1 MQIESPPRRRRA
13 LISLT
18 PLIDVVFIL
27 LIFFMLASSFLDWS
41 AVPLSTP
48 SAQQAPTSVDD
59 PPLSVRIAVGSGVR
73 IEGEAVEH
81 GAIEGVIRQYLDE
94 HPGRTVVVQPEGGVA
109 LQQVVNVL
117 DEIRHANPRSMRL
130 ARE

>member
-1 MQIESPPRRRRA
+1 MQIELPPPRRRA

-48 SAQQAPTSVDD
+48 SAQQTPAVVDE
-59 PPLSVRIAVGSGVR
+59 PPLSVRIFVDSGVR

-81 GAIEGVIRQYLDE
+81 DAIRNVVRQYLEDQPE
-94 HPGRTVVVQPEGGVA
+94 RTVVVQPEGGVP
-109 LQQVVNVL
+109 LQQVVDVL
-117 DEIRHANPRSMRL
+117 DEVRHANPRSMRL

>member
-1 MQIESPPRRRRA
+1 MQIELPSRRRRA

-48 SAQQAPTSVDD
+48 SAQQTSAVTDE
-59 PPLSVRIAVGSGVR
+59 PPLSVRITLEAGVR
-73 IEGEAVEH
+73 IEGKTVDLDT
-81 GAIEGVIRQYLDE
+81 IERVIRQYLDE
-94 HPGRTVVVQPEGGVA
+94 QPERTVVVQPEGGVA
-109 LQQVVNVL
+109 LQEVVDVL
-117 DEIRHANPRSMRL
+117 DEVRRANPRSMRL

>member
-1 MQIESPPRRRRA
+1 MQIELPPPRRRA

-48 SAQQAPTSVDD
+48 SAQQTPAVVDE
-59 PPLSVRIAVGSGVR
+59 PPLSVRIFVDSGVR
-73 IEGEAVEH
+73 IEGEAVERD
-81 GAIEGVIRQYLDE
+81 AIRSVVRQYLDDQPE
-94 HPGRTVVVQPEGGVA
+94 RTVVVQPEGGVP
-109 LQQVVNVL
+109 LQQVVDVL
-117 DEIRHANPRSMRL
+117 DEVRHANPRSMRL

>member
-1 MQIESPPRRRRA
+1 MQIELPPRRRRA

-48 SAQQAPTSVDD
+48 SAQQTPAVVDE
-59 PPLSVRIAVGSGVR
+59 PPLSVRISVDAGVR

-81 GAIEGVIRQYLDE
+81 DAIKGVIRQYLDE
-94 HPGRTVVVQPEGGVA
+94 QPERTVVVQPEAGVT
-109 LQQVVNVL
+109 LQQVVDVL
-117 DEIRHANPRSMRL
+117 DEVRHANPRSMRL